1 MADAEKTQY
10 TVGAESPNGNN
21 DIKGVIARKGGAV
34 DEAADLYGDIQ
45 TAEEYGYVERGLKSR
60 HIQFIA
66 LGGTIGTGLFLG
78 IGSAFA
84 HAGPLSVLLGYT
96 FTGVA
101 VFAMMQCLGE
111 MSTWLPLPGAI
122 PQYCARYVDPALGF
136 AVGWN
141 NWYQCAITLC
151 AEISAATVLV
161 TFWDQDTSIN
171 PSVWISIIIVLII
184 CLNIFAVAI
193 YGEAE
198 FIFAS
203 IKIIT
208 ILGLLIL
215 ALVIDLGGGPKHNRL
230 GFRFWRH
237 PYAAMKQYVGTG
249 NTGRF
254 TGLWSTLVNAAFS
267 YGGVEMVA
275 VAAGEATNP
284 RKNIPKA
291 VRRVFWR
298 ILFFYVLGSLAIG
311 VTVSSDDPQLTND
324 NAKGAQ
330 SSPWVIA
337 IKNAGIPVLPHII
350 NAVILTSATSSGNAF
365 LYTGS
370 RYLFGVAQNRQAPRF
385 LLKCSKSGVPYYCVA
400 ATAAISL
407 LTYMSV
413 STGANDVFLWFQN
426 LTTIAQLF
434 TWCCICIAYI
444 RFRAALL
451 AQGVDRDTLV
461 FKSPWQPYTAY
472 CALGYF
478 GLIIFF
484 NGFKVFTQTPWG
496 SDQLTDFFTAYIGVP
511 IFFLLYAFWKI
522 LKRDPFVNPANADIW
537 SGKAALDAEVWPEQI
552 PRNIFEKIWFW
563 VA

>member
-1 MADAEKTQY
+1 MADFEKNQY
-10 TVGAESPNGNN
+10 TLDGFDHQGDGVK
-21 DIKGVIARKGGAV
+21 DIVAQKGVAAG
-34 DEAADLYGDIQ
+34 EAADVYGDIQ
-45 TAEEYGYVERGLKSR
+45 TAEEFGYVERGLKSR

-78 IGSAFA
+78 IGTAFA

-96 FTGVA
+96 ITGVA
-101 VFAMMQCLGE
+101 VFGMMQCLGE

-151 AEISAATVLV
+151 AEISAAAVLV
-161 TFWDQDTSIN
+161 SFWDQNEKVN
-171 PSVWISIIIVLII
+171 PAVWIAIIIILIV
-184 CLNIFAVAI
+184 CLNIFAVSI

-208 ILGLLIL
+208 ILGLLIVSV
-215 ALVIDLGGGPKHNRL
+215 VIFFGGAPDHDRR
-230 GFRFWRH
+230 GFRYWKH
-237 PYAAMKQYVGTG
+237 PGAMKEYVGTG

-267 YGGVEMVA
+267 YGGAEMVA
-275 VAAGEATNP
+275 VAAGEAANP

-291 VRRVFWR
+291 IRRVFWR

-311 VTVSSDDPQLTND
+311 VTVSSNDPQLTND

-337 IKNAGIPVLPHII
+337 MQNASIPVLPNII
-350 NAVILTSATSSGNAF
+350 NAVILTSAASSGNAY

-370 RYLFGVAQNRQAPRF
+370 RYLFGVAQNGQAPRF
-385 LLKCSKSGVPYYCVA
+385 LLKCSKAGVPYWCVA
-400 ATAAISL
+400 ITASISL
-407 LTYMSV
+407 LTFMSV
-413 STGANDVFLWFQN
+413 STGANSVFLWFQN

-444 RFRAALL
+444 KFRKALQM
-451 AQGVDRDTLV
+451 QGVDRNTLI
-461 FKSPWQPYTAY
+461 FRSPWQPYTAW
-472 CALGYF
+472 ASIVFF
-478 GLIIFF
+478 GLIIVF
-484 NGFKVFTQTPWG
+484 NGFKVFTTTPWG
-496 SDQLTDFFTAYIGVP
+496 SSQLTDFFTAYVGIP
-511 IFFLLYAFWKI
+511 IFFLLYGFWKI
-522 LKRDPFVNPANADIW
+522 FKRTKVVDSAHADIW
-537 SGKAALDAEVWPEQI
+537 SGKAALDAAHWEEQI
-552 PRNIFEKIWFW
+552 PKNFLQKFW
-563 VA
+563 YWLC